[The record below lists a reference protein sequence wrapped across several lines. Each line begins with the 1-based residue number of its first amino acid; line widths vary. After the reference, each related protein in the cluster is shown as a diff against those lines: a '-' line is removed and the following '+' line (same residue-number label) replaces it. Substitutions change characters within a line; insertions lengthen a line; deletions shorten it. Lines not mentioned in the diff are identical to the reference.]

1 MKSKQIK
8 IPSFADKQVILSED
22 PSSNGP
28 MTDPT
33 FDPFSFKMT
42 GSLGGTENW
51 KGKFNFNF

>member
-42 GSLGGTENW
+42 GSLGGTES
-51 KGKFNFNF
+51 